1 MDFSELKLTARQQ
14 MKGNVWIF
22 FGTTLVL
29 GLILGASGATGIGP
43 LLLSGVVELGTVMLA
58 LEIARTG
65 KTEFNTGFNG
75 FSQFGSAFIAGFV
88 GTIFIML
95 WSCLFIIPGIIAA
108 FRYSMTFYILADNPG
123 MSGIDALN
131 KSKEMMK
138 GHKWEF
144 FLLQLSF
151 IGWCLLVPFT
161 FGLLMIW
168 LTPYMETTNALYY
181 EKIKG
186 EITYNNDS
194 EEIEEDN
201 SEEDDEETD
210 STDEE

>member
-1 MDFSELKLTARQQ
+1 MDFSELKTNAKQH
-14 MKGNVWIF
+14 MKGNVLVF

-29 GLILGASGATGIGP
+29 GLILSASGATGIGP
-43 LLLSGVVELGTVMLA
+43 LLLSGVIELGTVMLA
-58 LEIARTG
+58 LEIVRTG
-65 KTEFNTGFNG
+65 KTEFNTGFKG
-75 FSQFGSAFIAGFV
+75 FTQFGSACIAGLV

-108 FRYSMTFYILADNPG
+108 FRYSMTFYIIADNPE
-123 MSGIDALN
+123 MSGMDALN

-151 IGWCLLVPFT
+151 IGWCFLVPFT
-161 FGLLMIW
+161 FGILLIW
-168 LTPYMETTNALYY
+168 LTPYIETTNALYY
-181 EKIKG
+181 EKIKD
-186 EITYNNDS
+186 EISIDTTT
-194 EEIEEDN
+194 ED
-201 SEEDDEETD
+201 TD

>member
-1 MDFSELKLTARQQ
+1 MVFSELKATARQQ
-14 MKGNVWIF
+14 MKGNVLIF
-22 FGTTLVL
+22 FGTTFVL
-29 GLILGASGATGIGP
+29 GLILSVSSATFVGP
-43 LLLSGVVELGTVMLA
+43 LVLGGVVELGTVLLA
-58 LEIARTG
+58 LEIARAG
-65 KTEFNTGFNG
+65 KTEFNTGFKG
-75 FSQFGSAFIAGFV
+75 FTQFGSAFIACLV

-108 FRYSMTFYILADNPG
+108 FRYSMAFYILADNPE
-123 MSGIDALN
+123 MSGMDALN

-161 FGLLMIW
+161 FGILLIW
-168 LTPYMETTNALYY
+168 LTPYIETTNALYY
-181 EKIKG
+181 EKIKDK
-186 EITYNNDS
+186 ISIDTTT
-194 EEIEEDN
+194 ED
-201 SEEDDEETD
+201 TD

>member
-1 MDFSELKLTARQQ
+1 MVFSELKTNAKQH
-14 MKGNVWIF
+14 MKGNVLVF

-29 GLILGASGATGIGP
+29 GLILSASGATGIGP
-43 LLLSGVVELGTVMLA
+43 LLLGGVIELGTVMLA
-58 LEIARTG
+58 LEIIRTG
-65 KTEFNTGFNG
+65 KTEFNTGFKG
-75 FSQFGSAFIAGFV
+75 FTQFCSACIAGLV

-108 FRYSMTFYILADNPG
+108 FRYSMTFYILADNPE
-123 MSGIDALN
+123 MSGMDALN

-161 FGLLMIW
+161 FGILLIW
-168 LTPYMETTNALYY
+168 LTPYIETTNALYY
-181 EKIKG
+181 EKIKD
-186 EITYNNDS
+186 EISIDTTTKD
-194 EEIEEDN
+194 
-201 SEEDDEETD
+201 TD

>member
-1 MDFSELKLTARQQ
+1 MDFSDLKTNAKQH
-14 MKGNVWIF
+14 MKGNVLVF

-29 GLILGASGATGIGP
+29 GLILSVSGGTGIGP
-43 LLLSGVVELGTVMLA
+43 LLLSGVIELGTVMLA
-58 LEIARTG
+58 LEIIRTE
-65 KTEFNTGFNG
+65 KTEFNTGFKG
-75 FSQFGSAFIAGFV
+75 FTQFGSACIAGLV

-108 FRYSMTFYILADNPG
+108 FRYSMTFYILADNPE

-161 FGLLMIW
+161 FGLLLIW
-168 LTPYMETTNALYY
+168 LTPYMETTTALYY
-181 EKIKG
+181 EKLK
-186 EITYNNDS
+186 EQVASSN
-194 EEIEEDN
+194 EE
-201 SEEDDEETD
+201 
-210 STDEE
+210 